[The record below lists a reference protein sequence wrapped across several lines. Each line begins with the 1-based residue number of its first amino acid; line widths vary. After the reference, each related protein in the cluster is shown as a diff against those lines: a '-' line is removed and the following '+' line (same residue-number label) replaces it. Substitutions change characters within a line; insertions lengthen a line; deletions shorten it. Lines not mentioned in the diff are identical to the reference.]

1 MYFYVPAADVSVLPR
16 EMSRSDR
23 GVRNREARSVFQN
36 SSRRRKKKRPRSTPQ
51 SLKNVRAK
59 GLEPIR
65 TKAPDPKSGL
75 ATNYNTLANP
85 FRKTHNMKPIAEYD
99 LVGSCRILCPKRNA
113 KIVKDF
119 QFSKPVRIF
128 VKNTEKKYDICASKR
143 QIERTVDQNWKR
155 RLAELRE
162 ANNNAAWSMSE
173 FINETPCAIT
183 ERLMKEADPSGE
195 LPEEILYAAFMA
207 GFCGI
212 SEDDT
217 TINGYFQDAVHCL
230 ETRKYRDNPYLK
242 NIKFPDTATRH
253 WKFTHYSYRPYEAFI
268 CNDIDID
275 KNLREVPQIGFF
287 RERFAYP
294 AVEQD
299 GREWMAVKPSEIET
313 MRAPIE
319 EAMGKVVTFGL
330 GLGYFAYMV
339 SEKPDVTSLDIV
351 ERSEEAIALFERHIL
366 PQFPNKEK
374 IRIIRSD
381 AFWFLNE
388 NMWQDAR
395 QEASDQCRE
404 ETTEVQCEIGPED
417 DQCWRNSNE
426 GQCKRS
432 TEKGQR
438 REETTEDQCEIVP
451 EEDQCWRNS
460 NEGQCGEEQNRAS
473 RSTQRGMETAN
484 REKMQG
490 RYDYAFIDLWHDTAD
505 GLEMYLKAKRIENKL
520 HTAGLQTKFAYWV
533 EKSLL
538 SAYRWTVFEKTLAE
552 CTTEEGAFARLSDDC
567 LRREAGQTV

>member
-1 MYFYVPAADVSVLPR
+1 MH
-16 EMSRSDR
+16 
-23 GVRNREARSVFQN
+23 
-36 SSRRRKKKRPRSTPQ
+36 
-51 SLKNVRAK
+51 LKC
-59 GLEPIR
+59 
-65 TKAPDPKSGL
+65 
-75 ATNYNTLANP
+75 
-85 FRKTHNMKPIAEYD
+85 KTVNE
-99 LVGSCRILCPKRNA
+99 
-113 KIVKDF
+113 
-119 QFSKPVRIF
+119 
-128 VKNTEKKYDICASKR
+128 
-143 QIERTVDQNWKR
+143 NWKR
-155 RLAELRE
+155 KLAELRE

-173 FINETPCAIT
+173 YINETPCAIT
-183 ERLMKEADPSGE
+183 EGLMKEADPSGE

-217 TINGYFQDAVHCL
+217 TINEYFHNAVHCL
-230 ETRKYRDNPYLK
+230 EIRKYRDNPYLK

-275 KNLREVPQIGFF
+275 KNLTEVPQIGFF

-319 EAMGKVVTFGL
+319 EATGRVVTFGL

-351 ERSEEAIALFERHIL
+351 ERSEEAIALFEEHIL
-366 PQFPNKEK
+366 PQFPNKGK
-374 IRIIRSD
+374 IRIIRCD
-381 AFWFLNE
+381 AFEFLNE

-395 QEASDQCRE
+395 QEASGQGGE
-404 ETTEVQCEIGPED
+404 ETTEDQCEIGPEE
-417 DQCWRNSNE
+417 DQCRRNPNE

-432 TEKGQR
+432 TEEGQCGEETTNVQCEIGTEDDQR
-438 REETTEDQCEIVP
+438 WRNPNEGQGKKETTEDQCEIVP

-460 NEGQCGEEQNRAS
+460 NEGQGKRNTEEGQCWERQNRAG
-473 RSTQRGMETAN
+473 RSTQRGTETAN
-484 REKMQG
+484 REEKQE

-552 CTTEEGAFARLSDDC
+552 CTTEEEALARLSDDR

>member
-1 MYFYVPAADVSVLPR
+1 
-16 EMSRSDR
+16 
-23 GVRNREARSVFQN
+23 
-36 SSRRRKKKRPRSTPQ
+36 
-51 SLKNVRAK
+51 
-59 GLEPIR
+59 
-65 TKAPDPKSGL
+65 
-75 ATNYNTLANP
+75 
-85 FRKTHNMKPIAEYD
+85 MKPIAEYD

-143 QIERTVDQNWKR
+143 QIERTVDQNWKL

-217 TINGYFQDAVHCL
+217 TINGYFHDAVHCL
-230 ETRKYRDNPYLK
+230 ETRKYRDNTYLK

-319 EAMGKVVTFGL
+319 EATGKVVTFGL

-381 AFWFLNE
+381 AFGFLNE

-395 QEASDQCRE
+395 QEASSQCKIS
-404 ETTEVQCEIGPED
+404 TE
-417 DQCWRNSNE
+417 E
-426 GQCKRS
+426 GQCLER
-432 TEKGQR
+432 
-438 REETTEDQCEIVP
+438 
-451 EEDQCWRNS
+451 
-460 NEGQCGEEQNRAS
+460 QNRAD
-473 RSTQRGMETAN
+473 RSTQRGTETAN
-484 REKMQG
+484 REEMQG

-505 GLEMYLKAKRIENKL
+505 GLELYLKAKRIENKL

-552 CTTEEGAFARLSDDC
+552 CTTEEEALARLSDNR

>member
-1 MYFYVPAADVSVLPR
+1 M
-16 EMSRSDR
+16 
-23 GVRNREARSVFQN
+23 
-36 SSRRRKKKRPRSTPQ
+36 
-51 SLKNVRAK
+51 RAK

-85 FRKTHNMKPIAEYD
+85 FRKTHNIKPIAEYD

-230 ETRKYRDNPYLK
+230 ETRKYRDNPYLE

-319 EAMGKVVTFGL
+319 EATGRVVTFGL

-381 AFWFLNE
+381 AFGFLNE

-395 QEASDQCRE
+395 QEAS
-404 ETTEVQCEIGPED
+404 
-417 DQCWRNSNE
+417 

-432 TEKGQR
+432 TE
-438 REETTEDQCEIVP
+438 
-451 EEDQCWRNS
+451 
-460 NEGQCGEEQNRAS
+460 EGQCREEQNREG
-473 RSTQRGMETAN
+473 RNTQRGTESAN
-484 REKMQG
+484 REKMQE

-538 SAYRWTVFEKTLAE
+538 SAYRWTIFEKTLAE
-552 CTTEEGAFARLSDDC
+552 CTTEEEALARLSDDS

>member
-1 MYFYVPAADVSVLPR
+1 M
-16 EMSRSDR
+16 
-23 GVRNREARSVFQN
+23 
-36 SSRRRKKKRPRSTPQ
+36 
-51 SLKNVRAK
+51 
-59 GLEPIR
+59 
-65 TKAPDPKSGL
+65 
-75 ATNYNTLANP
+75 
-85 FRKTHNMKPIAEYD
+85 
-99 LVGSCRILCPKRNA
+99 
-113 KIVKDF
+113 
-119 QFSKPVRIF
+119 
-128 VKNTEKKYDICASKR
+128 
-143 QIERTVDQNWKR
+143 DQNWKR

-217 TINGYFQDAVHCL
+217 TINEYFHDAVHCL
-230 ETRKYRDNPYLK
+230 ETREYRDNPYLE

-319 EAMGKVVTFGL
+319 EAMGRVVTFGL

-381 AFWFLNE
+381 AFGFLNE

-395 QEASDQCRE
+395 HEAS
-404 ETTEVQCEIGPED
+404 
-417 DQCWRNSNE
+417 

-432 TEKGQR
+432 TE
-438 REETTEDQCEIVP
+438 
-451 EEDQCWRNS
+451 
-460 NEGQCGEEQNRAS
+460 EGQCREEQNREG
-473 RSTQRGMETAN
+473 RNTYRGTETAN

-538 SAYRWTVFEKTLAE
+538 SAYRWTVFEQTIDS
-552 CTTEEGAFARLSDDC
+552 CVSEEDALVRLSDNS
-567 LRREAGQTV
+567 LRISAGQTV

>member
-1 MYFYVPAADVSVLPR
+1 M
-16 EMSRSDR
+16 
-23 GVRNREARSVFQN
+23 
-36 SSRRRKKKRPRSTPQ
+36 
-51 SLKNVRAK
+51 
-59 GLEPIR
+59 
-65 TKAPDPKSGL
+65 
-75 ATNYNTLANP
+75 
-85 FRKTHNMKPIAEYD
+85 
-99 LVGSCRILCPKRNA
+99 
-113 KIVKDF
+113 
-119 QFSKPVRIF
+119 
-128 VKNTEKKYDICASKR
+128 
-143 QIERTVDQNWKR
+143 DQNWKR

-217 TINGYFQDAVHCL
+217 TINEYFHDAVHCL
-230 ETRKYRDNPYLK
+230 ETRKYQDNSYLE

-268 CNDIDID
+268 CNDINID

-319 EAMGKVVTFGL
+319 EATGRVVTFGL

-381 AFWFLNE
+381 AFGFLNE

-395 QEASDQCRE
+395 LKAS
-404 ETTEVQCEIGPED
+404 
-417 DQCWRNSNE
+417 

-432 TEKGQR
+432 TE
-438 REETTEDQCEIVP
+438 
-451 EEDQCWRNS
+451 
-460 NEGQCGEEQNRAS
+460 EGQCRERQNRED
-473 RSTQRGMETAN
+473 RSTQRGTETGKP
-484 REKMQG
+484 EKMQG

-538 SAYRWTVFEKTLAE
+538 SAYRWTLFEKTLAE
-552 CTTEEGAFARLSDDC
+552 STTEEEALARLSDDS

>member
-1 MYFYVPAADVSVLPR
+1 
-16 EMSRSDR
+16 
-23 GVRNREARSVFQN
+23 
-36 SSRRRKKKRPRSTPQ
+36 
-51 SLKNVRAK
+51 
-59 GLEPIR
+59 
-65 TKAPDPKSGL
+65 
-75 ATNYNTLANP
+75 
-85 FRKTHNMKPIAEYD
+85 
-99 LVGSCRILCPKRNA
+99 
-113 KIVKDF
+113 
-119 QFSKPVRIF
+119 
-128 VKNTEKKYDICASKR
+128 
-143 QIERTVDQNWKR
+143 
-155 RLAELRE
+155 
-162 ANNNAAWSMSE
+162 
-173 FINETPCAIT
+173 
-183 ERLMKEADPSGE
+183 MKEAGPSGE

-217 TINGYFQDAVHCL
+217 TINEYFHDAVHCL

-319 EAMGKVVTFGL
+319 EATGRVVTFGL

-366 PQFPNKEK
+366 PQLPNKEK
-374 IRIIRSD
+374 IRIILSD
-381 AFWFLNE
+381 AFGFLNE

-395 QEASDQCRE
+395 HEANGQCRE
-404 ETTEVQCEIGPED
+404 ETAEDQCWRNSNENQCEIVPTEDQREIVPEED
-417 DQCWRNSNE
+417 HCWRNSNE

-432 TEKGQR
+432 TE
-438 REETTEDQCEIVP
+438 
-451 EEDQCWRNS
+451 
-460 NEGQCGEEQNRAS
+460 EGQCGDRQNREG
-473 RSTQRGMETAN
+473 RNTQRGTETAN

-552 CTTEEGAFARLSDDC
+552 CTTEEEALDRLSDDR

>member
-1 MYFYVPAADVSVLPR
+1 M
-16 EMSRSDR
+16 
-23 GVRNREARSVFQN
+23 
-36 SSRRRKKKRPRSTPQ
+36 
-51 SLKNVRAK
+51 
-59 GLEPIR
+59 
-65 TKAPDPKSGL
+65 
-75 ATNYNTLANP
+75 
-85 FRKTHNMKPIAEYD
+85 
-99 LVGSCRILCPKRNA
+99 
-113 KIVKDF
+113 
-119 QFSKPVRIF
+119 
-128 VKNTEKKYDICASKR
+128 
-143 QIERTVDQNWKR
+143 DQNWKR

-217 TINGYFQDAVHCL
+217 TINGYFQDTVHCL
-230 ETRKYRDNPYLK
+230 ETRKYRDNPYLE

-319 EAMGKVVTFGL
+319 EATGRVVTFGL

-381 AFWFLNE
+381 AFGFLNE

-395 QEASDQCRE
+395 QEASGQGRE
-404 ETTEVQCEIGPED
+404 ETTNVQCEIG
-417 DQCWRNSNE
+417 
-426 GQCKRS
+426 
-432 TEKGQR
+432 
-438 REETTEDQCEIVP
+438 P

-460 NEGQCGEEQNRAS
+460 NEGQCGERPNRAG
-473 RSTQRGMETAN
+473 RNTQRETETAN

-552 CTTEEGAFARLSDDC
+552 CTTEEEALARLSDDR

>member
-1 MYFYVPAADVSVLPR
+1 
-16 EMSRSDR
+16 
-23 GVRNREARSVFQN
+23 
-36 SSRRRKKKRPRSTPQ
+36 
-51 SLKNVRAK
+51 
-59 GLEPIR
+59 
-65 TKAPDPKSGL
+65 
-75 ATNYNTLANP
+75 
-85 FRKTHNMKPIAEYD
+85 MKPIAEYD

-195 LPEEILYAAFMA
+195 LPEKILYAAFMA

-217 TINGYFQDAVHCL
+217 TINEYFQDAVHCL

-319 EAMGKVVTFGL
+319 EATGRVVTFGL

-351 ERSEEAIALFERHIL
+351 ERSEEAIALFERHLL

-395 QEASDQCRE
+395 HEAS
-404 ETTEVQCEIGPED
+404 
-417 DQCWRNSNE
+417 
-426 GQCKRS
+426 GQCKRN
-432 TEKGQR
+432 TK
-438 REETTEDQCEIVP
+438 
-451 EEDQCWRNS
+451 
-460 NEGQCGEEQNRAS
+460 EGQCGEKQNREG
-473 RSTQRGMETAN
+473 RNTYRGTETAN

-538 SAYRWTVFEKTLAE
+538 SAYRWTIFEKTLAE
-552 CTTEEGAFARLSDDC
+552 CTTEEEALARLSDNASWNQAHTTDWR
-567 LRREAGQTV
+567 LRLMAVLQPTRCYDMPPQFCPEIPTFFRINAWL

>member
-1 MYFYVPAADVSVLPR
+1 M
-16 EMSRSDR
+16 
-23 GVRNREARSVFQN
+23 
-36 SSRRRKKKRPRSTPQ
+36 
-51 SLKNVRAK
+51 RAK

-128 VKNTEKKYDICASKR
+128 EKNTEKKYDICASKR

-230 ETRKYRDNPYLK
+230 EARKYRDNPYLK

-319 EAMGKVVTFGL
+319 KATGRVVTFGL

-381 AFWFLNE
+381 AFGFLNE

-395 QEASDQCRE
+395 
-404 ETTEVQCEIGPED
+404 
-417 DQCWRNSNE
+417 
-426 GQCKRS
+426 
-432 TEKGQR
+432 
-438 REETTEDQCEIVP
+438 
-451 EEDQCWRNS
+451 
-460 NEGQCGEEQNRAS
+460 
-473 RSTQRGMETAN
+473 
-484 REKMQG
+484 QG

-505 GLEMYLKAKRIENKL
+505 GLEMYLKAKRIEHEL
-520 HTAGLQTKFAYWV
+520 HTSGMRTRFAYWV

-538 SAYRWTVFEKTLAE
+538 SAYRWTVFEQTIDS
-552 CTTEEGAFARLSDDC
+552 CVSEEDALVRLSDNS
-567 LRREAGQTV
+567 LRISAGQTV

>member
-1 MYFYVPAADVSVLPR
+1 M
-16 EMSRSDR
+16 
-23 GVRNREARSVFQN
+23 
-36 SSRRRKKKRPRSTPQ
+36 
-51 SLKNVRAK
+51 
-59 GLEPIR
+59 
-65 TKAPDPKSGL
+65 
-75 ATNYNTLANP
+75 
-85 FRKTHNMKPIAEYD
+85 
-99 LVGSCRILCPKRNA
+99 
-113 KIVKDF
+113 
-119 QFSKPVRIF
+119 
-128 VKNTEKKYDICASKR
+128 
-143 QIERTVDQNWKR
+143 DQNWKR

-217 TINGYFQDAVHCL
+217 TINEYFQDAVHCL

-319 EAMGKVVTFGL
+319 EATGRVVTFGL

-351 ERSEEAIALFERHIL
+351 ERSEEAISLFERHIL

-381 AFWFLNE
+381 AFGFLNE

-395 QEASDQCRE
+395 HEGSGQCKRS
-404 ETTEVQCEIGPED
+404 TE
-417 DQCWRNSNE
+417 E

-432 TEKGQR
+432 TDES
-438 REETTEDQCEIVP
+438 QC
-451 EEDQCWRNS
+451 R
-460 NEGQCGEEQNRAS
+460 EEQNRAG
-473 RSTQRGMETAN
+473 RSTQRGTETAN
-484 REKMQG
+484 RKKMQG

-538 SAYRWTVFEKTLAE
+538 SAYRWTVFEQTIDS
-552 CTTEEGAFARLSDDC
+552 CVSEEDALVRLSDNR
-567 LRREAGQTV
+567 LRISAGQTV

>member
-1 MYFYVPAADVSVLPR
+1 
-16 EMSRSDR
+16 
-23 GVRNREARSVFQN
+23 
-36 SSRRRKKKRPRSTPQ
+36 
-51 SLKNVRAK
+51 
-59 GLEPIR
+59 
-65 TKAPDPKSGL
+65 
-75 ATNYNTLANP
+75 
-85 FRKTHNMKPIAEYD
+85 
-99 LVGSCRILCPKRNA
+99 
-113 KIVKDF
+113 
-119 QFSKPVRIF
+119 
-128 VKNTEKKYDICASKR
+128 
-143 QIERTVDQNWKR
+143 
-155 RLAELRE
+155 
-162 ANNNAAWSMSE
+162 
-173 FINETPCAIT
+173 
-183 ERLMKEADPSGE
+183 MKEADPSGE

-217 TINGYFQDAVHCL
+217 TINEYFHDAVHCL
-230 ETRKYRDNPYLK
+230 ETRKYRDNSYLK

-319 EAMGKVVTFGL
+319 EATGRVVTFGL

-388 NMWQDAR
+388 NMWQDAG
-395 QEASDQCRE
+395 QETSGQCKRNTEEDQGKK
-404 ETTEVQCEIGPED
+404 ETTEDQCEIGPED

-426 GQCKRS
+426 GQ
-432 TEKGQR
+432 G
-438 REETTEDQCEIVP
+438 REETTEVQCEIVP
-451 EEDQCWRNS
+451 EKDQCRRNS
-460 NEGQCGEEQNRAS
+460 NEGQCERSTEEGQCGERQNRAG
-473 RSTQRGMETAN
+473 RNTQRGAETGN

-520 HTAGLQTKFAYWV
+520 HMAGLQTKFAYWV

-552 CTTEEGAFARLSDDC
+552 CTTEEEALARLSDDR
-567 LRREAGQTV
+567 LRISAGQTV

>member
-1 MYFYVPAADVSVLPR
+1 MTRCIAL
-16 EMSRSDR
+16 
-23 GVRNREARSVFQN
+23 
-36 SSRRRKKKRPRSTPQ
+36 RP
-51 SLKNVRAK
+51 
-59 GLEPIR
+59 G
-65 TKAPDPKSGL
+65 
-75 ATNYNTLANP
+75 
-85 FRKTHNMKPIAEYD
+85 
-99 LVGSCRILCPKRNA
+99 
-113 KIVKDF
+113 
-119 QFSKPVRIF
+119 
-128 VKNTEKKYDICASKR
+128 
-143 QIERTVDQNWKR
+143 
-155 RLAELRE
+155 
-162 ANNNAAWSMSE
+162 
-173 FINETPCAIT
+173 
-183 ERLMKEADPSGE
+183 
-195 LPEEILYAAFMA
+195 
-207 GFCGI
+207 
-212 SEDDT
+212 
-217 TINGYFQDAVHCL
+217 
-230 ETRKYRDNPYLK
+230 KYRDNPYLE

-319 EAMGKVVTFGL
+319 EATGRVVTFGL

-351 ERSEEAIALFERHIL
+351 ERSEEAISLFERHIL

-381 AFWFLNE
+381 AFGFLNE

-395 QEASDQCRE
+395 QEASGQGKE
-404 ETTEVQCEIGPED
+404 ETSEDQCEIGPEE
-417 DQCWRNSNE
+417 DQCRRNSNE

-432 TEKGQR
+432 TE
-438 REETTEDQCEIVP
+438 
-451 EEDQCWRNS
+451 
-460 NEGQCGEEQNRAS
+460 EGQCREEQNRAD

>member
-1 MYFYVPAADVSVLPR
+1 M
-16 EMSRSDR
+16 
-23 GVRNREARSVFQN
+23 
-36 SSRRRKKKRPRSTPQ
+36 
-51 SLKNVRAK
+51 
-59 GLEPIR
+59 
-65 TKAPDPKSGL
+65 KS
-75 ATNYNTLANP
+75 
-85 FRKTHNMKPIAEYD
+85 IAEYD

-128 VKNTEKKYDICASKR
+128 VKNTEKKYDICASKK

-195 LPEEILYAAFMA
+195 LPEKILYAAFMA

-217 TINGYFQDAVHCL
+217 TINEYFHDAVHCL
-230 ETRKYRDNPYLK
+230 ETRKYRDNPYLE

-287 RERFAYP
+287 LERFAYP

-319 EAMGKVVTFGL
+319 EATGRVVTFGL

-381 AFWFLNE
+381 AFGFLNE
-388 NMWQDAR
+388 NMWQDAL
-395 QEASDQCRE
+395 QEASGQGRE
-404 ETTEVQCEIGPED
+404 ETTEDQREIVPEE

-426 GQCKRS
+426 GQC
-432 TEKGQR
+432 
-438 REETTEDQCEIVP
+438 REETTSVQCEIVP

-460 NEGQCGEEQNRAS
+460 NEGQCKRSTEEGQCGEEQNRAD
-473 RSTQRGMETAN
+473 RSTQRGTETTN
-484 REKMQG
+484 REEKQG

-520 HTAGLQTKFAYWV
+520 YTAGLQTKFAYWV

-552 CTTEEGAFARLSDDC
+552 CTTEEEALARLSDDR

>member
-1 MYFYVPAADVSVLPR
+1 
-16 EMSRSDR
+16 
-23 GVRNREARSVFQN
+23 
-36 SSRRRKKKRPRSTPQ
+36 
-51 SLKNVRAK
+51 
-59 GLEPIR
+59 
-65 TKAPDPKSGL
+65 
-75 ATNYNTLANP
+75 
-85 FRKTHNMKPIAEYD
+85 MKPIAEYD

-128 VKNTEKKYDICASKR
+128 VKNTEKKYDICASKKK

-217 TINGYFQDAVHCL
+217 TINEYFQDAVHCL
-230 ETRKYRDNPYLK
+230 ETRKYRANPYLE

-319 EAMGKVVTFGL
+319 EATGRVVTFGL

-381 AFWFLNE
+381 AFGFLNE

-395 QEASDQCRE
+395 QEGSGQCR
-404 ETTEVQCEIGPED
+404 
-417 DQCWRNSNE
+417 
-426 GQCKRS
+426 
-432 TEKGQR
+432 
-438 REETTEDQCEIVP
+438 
-451 EEDQCWRNS
+451 
-460 NEGQCGEEQNRAS
+460 EEQNRAG
-473 RSTQRGMETAN
+473 RNTQRGTETAN

-538 SAYRWTVFEKTLAE
+538 SAYRWTVFEQTIDS
-552 CTTEEGAFARLSDDC
+552 CVSEEDALVRLSDNS
-567 LRREAGQTV
+567 LRISAGQTV

>member
-1 MYFYVPAADVSVLPR
+1 
-16 EMSRSDR
+16 MSRSDR
-23 GVRNREARSVFQN
+23 GVRNREALSVCPN
-36 SSRRRKKKRPRSTPQ
+36 SVRGHKKRDRRNTLRS
-51 SLKNVRAK
+51 LDKVRAK

-128 VKNTEKKYDICASKR
+128 VKNTEKNTIFVHRKK

-155 RLAELRE
+155 KLAEQRE

-173 FINETPCAIT
+173 YINETPCAIT

-217 TINGYFQDAVHCL
+217 TINGYFHDAVHCL

-299 GREWMAVKPSEIET
+299 WREWMAVKPSEIET

-319 EAMGKVVTFGL
+319 EATGRVVTFGL

-395 QEASDQCRE
+395 LEASGQCKRNTKEGQCRE
-404 ETTEVQCEIGPED
+404 ETTEEQCWRNSNENQCEIGPED

-432 TEKGQR
+432 TEEVQC
-438 REETTEDQCEIVP
+438 RE
-451 EEDQCWRNS
+451 R
-460 NEGQCGEEQNRAS
+460 QNRAD
-473 RSTQRGMETAN
+473 RSTQRGTETAN
-484 REKMQG
+484 REEKQG

-552 CTTEEGAFARLSDDC
+552 CTTEEEALDRLSDDR

>member
-1 MYFYVPAADVSVLPR
+1 M
-16 EMSRSDR
+16 
-23 GVRNREARSVFQN
+23 
-36 SSRRRKKKRPRSTPQ
+36 
-51 SLKNVRAK
+51 RAK

-119 QFSKPVRIF
+119 QFSKPVKIF

-143 QIERTVDQNWKR
+143 QIERAVDQNWKR

-212 SEDDT
+212 SEDNT
-217 TINGYFQDAVHCL
+217 TINEYFHDAVHCL
-230 ETRKYRDNPYLK
+230 ETREYRDNPYLK

-313 MRAPIE
+313 MRAPIG
-319 EAMGKVVTFGL
+319 EATGRVVTFGL

-381 AFWFLNE
+381 AFGFLNE

-395 QEASDQCRE
+395 PEASGQGKRN
-404 ETTEVQCEIGPED
+404 TE
-417 DQCWRNSNE
+417 E
-426 GQCKRS
+426 GQCKER
-432 TEKGQR
+432 
-438 REETTEDQCEIVP
+438 
-451 EEDQCWRNS
+451 
-460 NEGQCGEEQNRAS
+460 QNRAG
-473 RSTQRGMETAN
+473 RSTQRGTETVN

-505 GLEMYLKAKRIENKL
+505 GLELYLKAKRIENKL
-520 HTAGLQTKFAYWV
+520 HTAGLKTKFAYWV

-552 CTTEEGAFARLSDDC
+552 CTSEEEALARLSDDR

>member
-1 MYFYVPAADVSVLPR
+1 M
-16 EMSRSDR
+16 
-23 GVRNREARSVFQN
+23 
-36 SSRRRKKKRPRSTPQ
+36 
-51 SLKNVRAK
+51 
-59 GLEPIR
+59 
-65 TKAPDPKSGL
+65 
-75 ATNYNTLANP
+75 
-85 FRKTHNMKPIAEYD
+85 
-99 LVGSCRILCPKRNA
+99 
-113 KIVKDF
+113 
-119 QFSKPVRIF
+119 
-128 VKNTEKKYDICASKR
+128 
-143 QIERTVDQNWKR
+143 DQNWKR

-217 TINGYFQDAVHCL
+217 TINEYFHDAVHCL

-319 EAMGKVVTFGL
+319 EATGRVVTFGL
-330 GLGYFAYMV
+330 GLGYIAYMV
-339 SEKPDVTSLDIV
+339 SEKPDVTLLDIV

-381 AFWFLNE
+381 AFGFLNE

-395 QEASDQCRE
+395 QEASSQCGE
-404 ETTEVQCEIGPED
+404 ETTNVQCETGPEEEH
-417 DQCWRNSNE
+417 CWRNSNE

-432 TEKGQR
+432 TEEGQCG
-438 REETTEDQCEIVP
+438 EETTEDQCMKNTE
-451 EEDQCWRNS
+451 
-460 NEGQCGEEQNRAS
+460 EGQCWERQNREG
-473 RSTQRGMETAN
+473 RSTQRGTETAN
-484 REKMQG
+484 REEMHG

-505 GLEMYLKAKRIENKL
+505 GLELYLKAKRIENKL

-552 CTTEEGAFARLSDDC
+552 CTTEEEALARLSDDS
-567 LRREAGQTV
+567 LRREAGLYYTEKS

>member
-1 MYFYVPAADVSVLPR
+1 MN
-16 EMSRSDR
+16 E
-23 GVRNREARSVFQN
+23 
-36 SSRRRKKKRPRSTPQ
+36 
-51 SLKNVRAK
+51 
-59 GLEPIR
+59 
-65 TKAPDPKSGL
+65 
-75 ATNYNTLANP
+75 
-85 FRKTHNMKPIAEYD
+85 
-99 LVGSCRILCPKRNA
+99 
-113 KIVKDF
+113 
-119 QFSKPVRIF
+119 
-128 VKNTEKKYDICASKR
+128 
-143 QIERTVDQNWKR
+143 NWKR
-155 RLAELRE
+155 KLAEQRE

-173 FINETPCAIT
+173 YINETPCAIT

-313 MRAPIE
+313 MRAPIG
-319 EAMGKVVTFGL
+319 EATGRVVTFGL

-381 AFWFLNE
+381 AFGFLNE

-395 QEASDQCRE
+395 QEAS
-404 ETTEVQCEIGPED
+404 
-417 DQCWRNSNE
+417 

-432 TEKGQR
+432 TE
-438 REETTEDQCEIVP
+438 
-451 EEDQCWRNS
+451 
-460 NEGQCGEEQNRAS
+460 EGQCLERQNRAG
-473 RSTQRGMETAN
+473 RNTQRGTETGKP
-484 REKMQG
+484 EKMQG

-520 HTAGLQTKFAYWV
+520 HTAGLKTKFAYWV

-552 CTTEEGAFARLSDDC
+552 CTTEEEALARLSDDS

>member
-1 MYFYVPAADVSVLPR
+1 M
-16 EMSRSDR
+16 
-23 GVRNREARSVFQN
+23 
-36 SSRRRKKKRPRSTPQ
+36 
-51 SLKNVRAK
+51 
-59 GLEPIR
+59 
-65 TKAPDPKSGL
+65 
-75 ATNYNTLANP
+75 
-85 FRKTHNMKPIAEYD
+85 HIAEVVTIAKSLPLLRLNTYKS
-99 LVGSCRILCPKRNA
+99 LILSYSADYR
-113 KIVKDF
+113 
-119 QFSKPVRIF
+119 RIF
-128 VKNTEKKYDICASKR
+128 WKNIEKKYDICASKR

-212 SEDDT
+212 SEDNT
-217 TINGYFQDAVHCL
+217 TINEYFHDAVHCL
-230 ETRKYRDNPYLK
+230 ETREYRDNPYLK

-319 EAMGKVVTFGL
+319 EATGRVVTFGL

-339 SEKPDVTSLDIV
+339 SEKPDVTLLDIV

-381 AFWFLNE
+381 AFGFLNE

-395 QEASDQCRE
+395 QEASGQGRE
-404 ETTEVQCEIGPED
+404 ETTEDQREIVPEE
-417 DQCWRNSNE
+417 DQRWRNSNE
-426 GQCKRS
+426 GQGKRN
-432 TEKGQR
+432 TE
-438 REETTEDQCEIVP
+438 
-451 EEDQCWRNS
+451 
-460 NEGQCGEEQNRAS
+460 EGQCKERQNRAG
-473 RSTQRGMETAN
+473 RSTQRGTETVN

-505 GLEMYLKAKRIENKL
+505 GLELYLKAKRIENKL

-552 CTTEEGAFARLSDDC
+552 CTTEEEALDRLSDDR

>member
-1 MYFYVPAADVSVLPR
+1 
-16 EMSRSDR
+16 
-23 GVRNREARSVFQN
+23 
-36 SSRRRKKKRPRSTPQ
+36 
-51 SLKNVRAK
+51 
-59 GLEPIR
+59 
-65 TKAPDPKSGL
+65 
-75 ATNYNTLANP
+75 
-85 FRKTHNMKPIAEYD
+85 MKPIAEYD

-217 TINGYFQDAVHCL
+217 TINEYFQDAVHCL

-319 EAMGKVVTFGL
+319 EATRRVVTFGL

-351 ERSEEAIALFERHIL
+351 ERSEEAIALFERHLL

-395 QEASDQCRE
+395 HEAS
-404 ETTEVQCEIGPED
+404 
-417 DQCWRNSNE
+417 
-426 GQCKRS
+426 GQCKRN
-432 TEKGQR
+432 TK
-438 REETTEDQCEIVP
+438 
-451 EEDQCWRNS
+451 
-460 NEGQCGEEQNRAS
+460 EGQCGEKQNREG
-473 RSTQRGMETAN
+473 RNTYRGTETAN

-538 SAYRWTVFEKTLAE
+538 SAYRWTIFEKTLAE
-552 CTTEEGAFARLSDDC
+552 CTTEEEALARLSDDR

>member
-1 MYFYVPAADVSVLPR
+1 MP
-16 EMSRSDR
+16 
-23 GVRNREARSVFQN
+23 
-36 SSRRRKKKRPRSTPQ
+36 
-51 SLKNVRAK
+51 LKC
-59 GLEPIR
+59 
-65 TKAPDPKSGL
+65 
-75 ATNYNTLANP
+75 
-85 FRKTHNMKPIAEYD
+85 KTVNE
-99 LVGSCRILCPKRNA
+99 
-113 KIVKDF
+113 
-119 QFSKPVRIF
+119 
-128 VKNTEKKYDICASKR
+128 
-143 QIERTVDQNWKR
+143 NWKR
-155 RLAELRE
+155 KLAEQRE

-173 FINETPCAIT
+173 YINETPCAIT

-217 TINGYFQDAVHCL
+217 TINGYFHDAVHCL
-230 ETRKYRDNPYLK
+230 ETRKYLDNPYLK

-299 GREWMAVKPSEIET
+299 RREWMAVKPSEIET

-319 EAMGKVVTFGL
+319 EATGRVVTFGL

-339 SEKPDVTSLDIV
+339 TEKPDVTSLDIV

-381 AFWFLNE
+381 AFGFLNE
-388 NMWQDAR
+388 NMWQDDL
-395 QEASDQCRE
+395 QEASGQCRE
-404 ETTEVQCEIGPED
+404 ETTEVQCEIGPEE
-417 DQCWRNSNE
+417 DQCRRNSNE
-426 GQCKRS
+426 GQCMER
-432 TEKGQR
+432 
-438 REETTEDQCEIVP
+438 
-451 EEDQCWRNS
+451 
-460 NEGQCGEEQNRAS
+460 QNRAG
-473 RSTQRGMETAN
+473 RSTQRGTETAN

-505 GLEMYLKAKRIENKL
+505 GLEMYLKAKHIENKL

-538 SAYRWTVFEKTLAE
+538 SAYRWTIFEKTLAE
-552 CTTEEGAFARLSDDC
+552 CTTEEEALARLSDDR

>member
-1 MYFYVPAADVSVLPR
+1 
-16 EMSRSDR
+16 
-23 GVRNREARSVFQN
+23 
-36 SSRRRKKKRPRSTPQ
+36 
-51 SLKNVRAK
+51 
-59 GLEPIR
+59 
-65 TKAPDPKSGL
+65 
-75 ATNYNTLANP
+75 
-85 FRKTHNMKPIAEYD
+85 MKPIAEYD

-128 VKNTEKKYDICASKR
+128 VKNTEKKYDICASKK

-230 ETRKYRDNPYLK
+230 ETKKYRDNPYLE

-319 EAMGKVVTFGL
+319 EATGRVVTFGL

-351 ERSEEAIALFERHIL
+351 ERSEEAIGLFERHIL

-381 AFWFLNE
+381 AFGFLNE

-395 QEASDQCRE
+395 HEAS
-404 ETTEVQCEIGPED
+404 
-417 DQCWRNSNE
+417 

-432 TEKGQR
+432 TE
-438 REETTEDQCEIVP
+438 D
-451 EEDQCWRNS
+451 
-460 NEGQCGEEQNRAS
+460 GQCQERQNREG
-473 RSTQRGMETAN
+473 RNTQRGTETGN

-520 HTAGLQTKFAYWV
+520 HTAGLQTNFAYWV

-552 CTTEEGAFARLSDDC
+552 CTTEEEALARLSDDC

>member
-1 MYFYVPAADVSVLPR
+1 MH
-16 EMSRSDR
+16 
-23 GVRNREARSVFQN
+23 
-36 SSRRRKKKRPRSTPQ
+36 RKK
-51 SLKNVRAK
+51 
-59 GLEPIR
+59 
-65 TKAPDPKSGL
+65 
-75 ATNYNTLANP
+75 
-85 FRKTHNMKPIAEYD
+85 
-99 LVGSCRILCPKRNA
+99 
-113 KIVKDF
+113 
-119 QFSKPVRIF
+119 
-128 VKNTEKKYDICASKR
+128 

-217 TINGYFQDAVHCL
+217 TINEYFQDAVHCL
-230 ETRKYRDNPYLK
+230 ETRKYRDNPYLE

-319 EAMGKVVTFGL
+319 EATGRVVTFGL

-339 SEKPDVTSLDIV
+339 SEKPAVKSLDIV
-351 ERSEEAIALFERHIL
+351 ERSEEAISLFERHIL
-366 PQFPNKEK
+366 PQLPNKEK

-381 AFWFLNE
+381 AFGFLNE
-388 NMWQDAR
+388 NMWQDDL
-395 QEASDQCRE
+395 QEASGQCRE
-404 ETTEVQCEIGPED
+404 ETTEDQCEIGPED
-417 DQCWRNSNE
+417 DQCWRYSNE
-426 GQCKRS
+426 GQCKRN
-432 TEKGQR
+432 TEEVQC
-438 REETTEDQCEIVP
+438 REETTKDQCEIGP
-451 EEDQCWRNS
+451 EEDQCWRYS
-460 NEGQCGEEQNRAS
+460 NEGQGGERQNREG
-473 RSTQRGMETAN
+473 RSTQRGTETAN

-552 CTTEEGAFARLSDDC
+552 CTSEEEALARLSDDR
-567 LRREAGQTV
+567 LRREAGHTV

>member
-1 MYFYVPAADVSVLPR
+1 MFVLDEQKR
-16 EMSRSDR
+16 DRRNTLRSLD
-23 GVRNREARSVFQN
+23 
-36 SSRRRKKKRPRSTPQ
+36 K
-51 SLKNVRAK
+51 VRAK

-128 VKNTEKKYDICASKR
+128 VKNTEKKYDICASKK

-183 ERLMKEADPSGE
+183 ERLMKDADPSGE

-217 TINGYFQDAVHCL
+217 TINEYFHDAVHCL
-230 ETRKYRDNPYLK
+230 ETREYRDNPYLE

-313 MRAPIE
+313 IRAPIE
-319 EAMGKVVTFGL
+319 EATGRVVTFGL

-381 AFWFLNE
+381 AFGFLNE

-395 QEASDQCRE
+395 QE
-404 ETTEVQCEIGPED
+404 
-417 DQCWRNSNE
+417 
-426 GQCKRS
+426 
-432 TEKGQR
+432 
-438 REETTEDQCEIVP
+438 
-451 EEDQCWRNS
+451 
-460 NEGQCGEEQNRAS
+460 
-473 RSTQRGMETAN
+473 
-484 REKMQG
+484 

-505 GLEMYLKAKRIENKL
+505 GLEMYLKAKRIEHEL
-520 HTAGLQTKFAYWV
+520 HTSGMRTRFAYWV

-538 SAYRWTVFEKTLAE
+538 SAYRWTVFEKTIAE
-552 CTTEEGAFARLSDDC
+552 CATEEEALDRLSDDS
-567 LRREAGQTV
+567 LRREAGRTV

>member
-1 MYFYVPAADVSVLPR
+1 M
-16 EMSRSDR
+16 
-23 GVRNREARSVFQN
+23 
-36 SSRRRKKKRPRSTPQ
+36 
-51 SLKNVRAK
+51 
-59 GLEPIR
+59 
-65 TKAPDPKSGL
+65 
-75 ATNYNTLANP
+75 
-85 FRKTHNMKPIAEYD
+85 
-99 LVGSCRILCPKRNA
+99 
-113 KIVKDF
+113 
-119 QFSKPVRIF
+119 
-128 VKNTEKKYDICASKR
+128 
-143 QIERTVDQNWKR
+143 DQNWKR
-155 RLAELRE
+155 RLAELRK

-195 LPEEILYAAFMA
+195 LPEKILYAAFMA

-230 ETRKYRDNPYLK
+230 ETRKYRDNPYLE

-275 KNLREVPQIGFF
+275 KNLREVSQIGFF

-319 EAMGKVVTFGL
+319 EATGRVVTFGL

-381 AFWFLNE
+381 AFGFLNE

-395 QEASDQCRE
+395 HEDSGQCK
-404 ETTEVQCEIGPED
+404 
-417 DQCWRNSNE
+417 RNTKE
-426 GQCKRS
+426 GQCKS
-432 TEKGQR
+432 SKE
-438 REETTEDQCEIVP
+438 
-451 EEDQCWRNS
+451 
-460 NEGQCGEEQNRAS
+460 EGQCRERQNRAD
-473 RSTQRGMETAN
+473 RSTQRGTETAN

-538 SAYRWTVFEKTLAE
+538 SAYRWTVFEQTIDS
-552 CTTEEGAFARLSDDC
+552 CVSEEDALVRLSDNS
-567 LRREAGQTV
+567 LRISAGQTV

>member
-1 MYFYVPAADVSVLPR
+1 MH
-16 EMSRSDR
+16 
-23 GVRNREARSVFQN
+23 
-36 SSRRRKKKRPRSTPQ
+36 RKC
-51 SLKNVRAK
+51 
-59 GLEPIR
+59 
-65 TKAPDPKSGL
+65 
-75 ATNYNTLANP
+75 
-85 FRKTHNMKPIAEYD
+85 KTVNE
-99 LVGSCRILCPKRNA
+99 
-113 KIVKDF
+113 
-119 QFSKPVRIF
+119 
-128 VKNTEKKYDICASKR
+128 
-143 QIERTVDQNWKR
+143 NWKR
-155 RLAELRE
+155 KLAEQRE

-173 FINETPCAIT
+173 YINETPCAIT

-212 SEDDT
+212 AEDDT
-217 TINGYFQDAVHCL
+217 TINGYFHDAVHCL
-230 ETRKYRDNPYLK
+230 ETRKYRDNPYLE

-319 EAMGKVVTFGL
+319 EATGRVVTFGL

-381 AFWFLNE
+381 AFGFLNE

-395 QEASDQCRE
+395 QEASGQCKRSTEEGQCGE
-404 ETTEVQCEIGPED
+404 ETTEDQCEIGPED
-417 DQCWRNSNE
+417 DQRWRNPNE
-426 GQCKRS
+426 GQC
-432 TEKGQR
+432 
-438 REETTEDQCEIVP
+438 REETTNVQCEIVP

-460 NEGQCGEEQNRAS
+460 NEGQCLERQNRAG
-473 RSTQRGMETAN
+473 RSTQRGTETAN

-552 CTTEEGAFARLSDDC
+552 CTTEEEALARLSDDR
-567 LRREAGQTV
+567 LRREAGHTV

>member
-1 MYFYVPAADVSVLPR
+1 
-16 EMSRSDR
+16 
-23 GVRNREARSVFQN
+23 
-36 SSRRRKKKRPRSTPQ
+36 
-51 SLKNVRAK
+51 
-59 GLEPIR
+59 
-65 TKAPDPKSGL
+65 
-75 ATNYNTLANP
+75 
-85 FRKTHNMKPIAEYD
+85 
-99 LVGSCRILCPKRNA
+99 
-113 KIVKDF
+113 
-119 QFSKPVRIF
+119 
-128 VKNTEKKYDICASKR
+128 
-143 QIERTVDQNWKR
+143 
-155 RLAELRE
+155 
-162 ANNNAAWSMSE
+162 MSE

-212 SEDDT
+212 SEDNT
-217 TINGYFQDAVHCL
+217 TINEYFHDAVHCL
-230 ETRKYRDNPYLK
+230 ETREYRDNPYLK

-313 MRAPIE
+313 MREPIE
-319 EAMGKVVTFGL
+319 EATGRVVTFGL

-351 ERSEEAIALFERHIL
+351 ERSEEAIALFERHVL

-381 AFWFLNE
+381 AFGFLNE

-395 QEASDQCRE
+395 QEDSGQCKRSTEEGQYRE
-404 ETTEVQCEIGPED
+404 EMTEDQRDIVPED
-417 DQCWRNSNE
+417 DQCWRYSNE

-432 TEKGQR
+432 TEEGQCG
-438 REETTEDQCEIVP
+438 EETTEEQCEIVP
-451 EEDQCWRNS
+451 EEDQCRRNS
-460 NEGQCGEEQNRAS
+460 NEGQGKRNTEEGQGKRNTEEGQGKRNTEEGQCLERQNREG
-473 RSTQRGMETAN
+473 RSTQRGTETAN

-505 GLEMYLKAKRIENKL
+505 GLDMYLKAKRIENKL

-538 SAYRWTVFEKTLAE
+538 SAYRWTVFEQTIDS
-552 CTTEEGAFARLSDDC
+552 CVSEEDALVRLSDNS
-567 LRREAGQTV
+567 LRISAGQTV

>member
-1 MYFYVPAADVSVLPR
+1 MH
-16 EMSRSDR
+16 
-23 GVRNREARSVFQN
+23 
-36 SSRRRKKKRPRSTPQ
+36 
-51 SLKNVRAK
+51 LKC
-59 GLEPIR
+59 
-65 TKAPDPKSGL
+65 
-75 ATNYNTLANP
+75 
-85 FRKTHNMKPIAEYD
+85 KTVNE
-99 LVGSCRILCPKRNA
+99 
-113 KIVKDF
+113 
-119 QFSKPVRIF
+119 
-128 VKNTEKKYDICASKR
+128 
-143 QIERTVDQNWKR
+143 NWKR
-155 RLAELRE
+155 KLAEQRE

-173 FINETPCAIT
+173 YINETPCAIT
-183 ERLMKEADPSGE
+183 EGLMKEADPEGE
-195 LPEEILYAAFMA
+195 LPEELLYAAFMA

-212 SEDDT
+212 HEDDT
-217 TINGYFQDAVHCL
+217 TINGYFQEAVHLL
-230 ETRKYRDNPYLK
+230 ETTKYIDNPYLK

-313 MRAPIE
+313 MREPIE
-319 EAMGKVVTFGL
+319 EATGRVVTFGL

-339 SEKPDVTSLDIV
+339 SEKPDVTSVDIV
-351 ERSEEAIALFERHIL
+351 ERSEEAIALFEEHIL
-366 PQFPNKEK
+366 QQFPNKGK
-374 IRIIRSD
+374 IRIIRCD

-395 QEASDQCRE
+395 QEASGQCGE
-404 ETTEVQCEIGPED
+404 ETTEDQCEIGPED
-417 DQCWRNSNE
+417 DQRWRNPNE
-426 GQCKRS
+426 GQCKRN
-432 TEKGQR
+432 TE
-438 REETTEDQCEIVP
+438 
-451 EEDQCWRNS
+451 
-460 NEGQCGEEQNRAS
+460 EGQCWERQNRAD
-473 RSTQRGMETAN
+473 RSTQRGTETAN

-520 HTAGLQTKFAYWV
+520 HTTGLQTKFAYWV

-552 CTTEEGAFARLSDDC
+552 CTTEEEALARLSDDL

>member
-1 MYFYVPAADVSVLPR
+1 
-16 EMSRSDR
+16 
-23 GVRNREARSVFQN
+23 
-36 SSRRRKKKRPRSTPQ
+36 
-51 SLKNVRAK
+51 
-59 GLEPIR
+59 
-65 TKAPDPKSGL
+65 
-75 ATNYNTLANP
+75 
-85 FRKTHNMKPIAEYD
+85 
-99 LVGSCRILCPKRNA
+99 
-113 KIVKDF
+113 
-119 QFSKPVRIF
+119 
-128 VKNTEKKYDICASKR
+128 
-143 QIERTVDQNWKR
+143 
-155 RLAELRE
+155 
-162 ANNNAAWSMSE
+162 MSE

-217 TINGYFQDAVHCL
+217 TINEYFHDAVHCL
-230 ETRKYRDNPYLK
+230 ETRKYRDNSYLK

-319 EAMGKVVTFGL
+319 EATGRVVTFGL

-388 NMWQDAR
+388 NMWQDAG
-395 QEASDQCRE
+395 QETSGQCKRNTEEDQGKK
-404 ETTEVQCEIGPED
+404 ETTEDQCEIGPED

-426 GQCKRS
+426 GQ
-432 TEKGQR
+432 G
-438 REETTEDQCEIVP
+438 REETTEVQCEIVP
-451 EEDQCWRNS
+451 EKDQCRRNS
-460 NEGQCGEEQNRAS
+460 NEGQCERSTEEGQCGERQNRAG
-473 RSTQRGMETAN
+473 RNTQRGAETGN

-520 HTAGLQTKFAYWV
+520 HMAGLQTKFAYWV

-552 CTTEEGAFARLSDDC
+552 CTTEEEALARLSDDR
-567 LRREAGQTV
+567 LRISAGQTV

>member
-1 MYFYVPAADVSVLPR
+1 
-16 EMSRSDR
+16 
-23 GVRNREARSVFQN
+23 
-36 SSRRRKKKRPRSTPQ
+36 
-51 SLKNVRAK
+51 
-59 GLEPIR
+59 
-65 TKAPDPKSGL
+65 
-75 ATNYNTLANP
+75 
-85 FRKTHNMKPIAEYD
+85 
-99 LVGSCRILCPKRNA
+99 
-113 KIVKDF
+113 
-119 QFSKPVRIF
+119 
-128 VKNTEKKYDICASKR
+128 
-143 QIERTVDQNWKR
+143 
-155 RLAELRE
+155 
-162 ANNNAAWSMSE
+162 MSE
-173 FINETPCAIT
+173 YINETPCAIT
-183 ERLMKEADPSGE
+183 EGLMKEADPEGE
-195 LPEEILYAAFMA
+195 LPEELLYAAFMA

-212 SEDDT
+212 QEDDT
-217 TINGYFQDAVHCL
+217 TINGYFQDAVHGL
-230 ETRKYRDNPYLK
+230 ETTKYIDNPYLK
-242 NIKFPDTATRH
+242 NIRFPDTATRH

-275 KNLREVPQIGFF
+275 RNLREVPQIGFF

-319 EAMGKVVTFGL
+319 EATGRVVTCGL

-351 ERSEEAIALFERHIL
+351 ERSEEAISLFERHIL

-381 AFWFLNE
+381 AFGFLNE

-395 QEASDQCRE
+395 QEASGQGRE
-404 ETTEVQCEIGPED
+404 ETSEDQCEIGPED
-417 DQCWRNSNE
+417 DQCWRTSNE

-432 TEKGQR
+432 TE
-438 REETTEDQCEIVP
+438 
-451 EEDQCWRNS
+451 
-460 NEGQCGEEQNRAS
+460 EGQCGKRQNRAG
-473 RSTQRGMETAN
+473 RSTQRGTETAN

-520 HTAGLQTKFAYWV
+520 HTVGLQTKFAYWV

-552 CTTEEGAFARLSDDC
+552 CTTEEEALARLSDDR

>member
-1 MYFYVPAADVSVLPR
+1 MH
-16 EMSRSDR
+16 
-23 GVRNREARSVFQN
+23 
-36 SSRRRKKKRPRSTPQ
+36 
-51 SLKNVRAK
+51 LKC
-59 GLEPIR
+59 
-65 TKAPDPKSGL
+65 
-75 ATNYNTLANP
+75 
-85 FRKTHNMKPIAEYD
+85 KTVNE
-99 LVGSCRILCPKRNA
+99 
-113 KIVKDF
+113 
-119 QFSKPVRIF
+119 
-128 VKNTEKKYDICASKR
+128 
-143 QIERTVDQNWKR
+143 NWKR
-155 RLAELRE
+155 KLAEQRE

-173 FINETPCAIT
+173 YINETPCAIT
-183 ERLMKEADPSGE
+183 EGLMKEADPEGE
-195 LPEEILYAAFMA
+195 LPEELLYAAFMA

-212 SEDDT
+212 HEDDT
-217 TINGYFQDAVHCL
+217 TINGYFQEAVHLL
-230 ETRKYRDNPYLK
+230 ETTKYIDNPYLK

-319 EAMGKVVTFGL
+319 EATGRVVTFGL

-351 ERSEEAIALFERHIL
+351 ERSEEAISLFERHIL

-381 AFWFLNE
+381 AFGFLNE
-388 NMWQDAR
+388 NIWQDAR
-395 QEASDQCRE
+395 HEASGQGRE
-404 ETTEVQCEIGPED
+404 ETTEDQREIGPED

-432 TEKGQR
+432 TE
-438 REETTEDQCEIVP
+438 
-451 EEDQCWRNS
+451 
-460 NEGQCGEEQNRAS
+460 EGQCGEEQNREG
-473 RSTQRGMETAN
+473 RNTYRGTETAN
-484 REKMQG
+484 RKKMQE

-552 CTTEEGAFARLSDDC
+552 CTTEEEALARLSDDR

>member
-1 MYFYVPAADVSVLPR
+1 
-16 EMSRSDR
+16 
-23 GVRNREARSVFQN
+23 
-36 SSRRRKKKRPRSTPQ
+36 
-51 SLKNVRAK
+51 
-59 GLEPIR
+59 
-65 TKAPDPKSGL
+65 
-75 ATNYNTLANP
+75 
-85 FRKTHNMKPIAEYD
+85 
-99 LVGSCRILCPKRNA
+99 
-113 KIVKDF
+113 
-119 QFSKPVRIF
+119 
-128 VKNTEKKYDICASKR
+128 
-143 QIERTVDQNWKR
+143 
-155 RLAELRE
+155 
-162 ANNNAAWSMSE
+162 MSE
-173 FINETPCAIT
+173 YINETPCAIT
-183 ERLMKEADPSGE
+183 EGLMKEADPEGE
-195 LPEEILYAAFMA
+195 LPEELLYAAFMA

-212 SEDDT
+212 HEDDT
-217 TINGYFQDAVHCL
+217 TINGYFQEAVHLL
-230 ETRKYRDNPYLK
+230 ETTKYIDNPYLK

-287 RERFAYP
+287 RERFTYP

-319 EAMGKVVTFGL
+319 EATGRVVTFGL

-351 ERSEEAIALFERHIL
+351 ERSEEAISLFERHIL

-381 AFWFLNE
+381 AFEFLSE

-395 QEASDQCRE
+395 QEDSGQGGE
-404 ETTEVQCEIGPED
+404 ETTEDQREIVPEED
-417 DQCWRNSNE
+417 HCWRNSNE

-432 TEKGQR
+432 TE
-438 REETTEDQCEIVP
+438 
-451 EEDQCWRNS
+451 
-460 NEGQCGEEQNRAS
+460 EGQCLERQNREG
-473 RSTQRGMETAN
+473 RSTQRGTETAN
-484 REKMQG
+484 REEMHG

-538 SAYRWTVFEKTLAE
+538 SAYRWTVFEQTIDS
-552 CTTEEGAFARLSDDC
+552 CVSEEDALVRLSDNS
-567 LRREAGQTV
+567 LRISAGQTV

>member
-1 MYFYVPAADVSVLPR
+1 
-16 EMSRSDR
+16 
-23 GVRNREARSVFQN
+23 
-36 SSRRRKKKRPRSTPQ
+36 
-51 SLKNVRAK
+51 
-59 GLEPIR
+59 
-65 TKAPDPKSGL
+65 
-75 ATNYNTLANP
+75 
-85 FRKTHNMKPIAEYD
+85 MKPIAEYD

-217 TINGYFQDAVHCL
+217 TINEYFHDAVHCL
-230 ETRKYRDNPYLK
+230 ETRKYRANPYLE

-319 EAMGKVVTFGL
+319 EATGRVVTFGL

-395 QEASDQCRE
+395 QEASGQGRE
-404 ETTEVQCEIGPED
+404 ETTNV
-417 DQCWRNSNE
+417 
-426 GQCKRS
+426 
-432 TEKGQR
+432 
-438 REETTEDQCEIVP
+438 QCEIVP

-460 NEGQCGEEQNRAS
+460 NEGQCKRSTEEGQCGEEQNRAG
-473 RSTQRGMETAN
+473 RNTQRGTETAN

>member
-1 MYFYVPAADVSVLPR
+1 M
-16 EMSRSDR
+16 
-23 GVRNREARSVFQN
+23 
-36 SSRRRKKKRPRSTPQ
+36 
-51 SLKNVRAK
+51 
-59 GLEPIR
+59 
-65 TKAPDPKSGL
+65 
-75 ATNYNTLANP
+75 
-85 FRKTHNMKPIAEYD
+85 
-99 LVGSCRILCPKRNA
+99 
-113 KIVKDF
+113 
-119 QFSKPVRIF
+119 
-128 VKNTEKKYDICASKR
+128 
-143 QIERTVDQNWKR
+143 DQNWKR

-217 TINGYFQDAVHCL
+217 TINGYFHDAVHCL
-230 ETRKYRDNPYLK
+230 ETRKYRDNPYLE

-319 EAMGKVVTFGL
+319 EATGRVVTLGL

-381 AFWFLNE
+381 AFGFLNE

-395 QEASDQCRE
+395 QEASGQGKRSTEEGQGRE
-404 ETTEVQCEIGPED
+404 ETTEDQCEIGPED
-417 DQCWRNSNE
+417 DHCWRNSNE
-426 GQCKRS
+426 GQCKRN
-432 TEKGQR
+432 TEEGQR
-438 REETTEDQCEIVP
+438 GEETTEDQCMKNTE
-451 EEDQCWRNS
+451 
-460 NEGQCGEEQNRAS
+460 EGQCQERQNREG
-473 RSTQRGMETAN
+473 RNTQRGTESAN
-484 REKMQG
+484 REKMQE

-505 GLEMYLKAKRIENKL
+505 GLEMYLKAKCIENKL

-538 SAYRWTVFEKTLAE
+538 SAYRWTIFEKTLAE
-552 CTTEEGAFARLSDDC
+552 CTTEEEALARLSDDS